1 MVPPNSRLLH
11 TIIWCYFFLMST
23 VHSFQYELYRRLND
37 TSQVW
42 TGENGGSVIF
52 TDCTTNAACG
62 SNALCS
68 ERSCVCNATYY
79 TLSSTQASGDFI
91 TISQKGICGYKQ
103 LSKVSMIF
111 LSVVW
116 GICGI
121 DRCVLA
127 RNDGCRIFIGVTKG
141 VTIGGLGVWYVVDII
156 LIVFSVLKDA
166 NDVPMFDD
174 TV

>member
-1 MVPPNSRLLH
+1 
-11 TIIWCYFFLMST
+11 MST

>member
-52 TDCTTNAACG
+52 TNCTTNAACG

-79 TLSSTQASGDFI
+79 TLSSTQASGDLI
-91 TISQKGICGYKQ
+91 TTSQKGICGYQQ
-103 LSKVSMIF
+103 LSKVFMIVSPVSSIF
-111 LSVVW
+111 GCQIFSTKCKFDFGGYHTFGNSAGIFTLKVYSAPCHMDSSV
-116 GICGI
+116 
-121 DRCVLA
+121 
-127 RNDGCRIFIGVTKG
+127 
-141 VTIGGLGVWYVVDII
+141 GLT
-156 LIVFSVLKDA
+156 FS
-166 NDVPMFDD
+166 
-174 TV
+174 TVQLLWRE